1 MLLAG
6 YAEGVTYLYIN
17 CKTYYRKE
25 GLGEQKYSFGNLNP
39 TFVPNCRNEETFFS
53 YCTQATI
60 KFDDLLSKLES
71 ELNTVKET
79 LKQKIERNNQLLQDT
94 NDLIYMLEEKEKE
107 LQKKQSEI
115 TKLKVDLKEEEEVYR
130 RTNNKVDLE
139 SICSQIVQLPRTQE
153 IQQELLKVVQ
163 ELGWTLSPNVVKPKS
178 MQQKGQTSQ
187 SKHSKTSTG
196 GMTAIRNKMD
206 DLQIDISRSEIP
218 KTKKTMSQSTRI
230 DPFEDILEKKVKKS

>member
-6 YAEGVTYLYIN
+6 YAEGVTYVYIK

-25 GLGEQKYSFGNLNP
+25 GLGEQKFSFENLNP

-94 NDLIYMLEEKEKE
+94 NDLIGMLEEKEKE

-115 TKLKVDLKEEEEVYR
+115 TKSYLPSQNSQNKENDEPIHTNWSFR
-130 RTNNKVDLE
+130 RYFGKE
-139 SICSQIVQLPRTQE
+139 S
-153 IQQELLKVVQ
+153 
-163 ELGWTLSPNVVKPKS
+163 
-178 MQQKGQTSQ
+178 
-187 SKHSKTSTG
+187 
-196 GMTAIRNKMD
+196 
-206 DLQIDISRSEIP
+206 
-218 KTKKTMSQSTRI
+218 
-230 DPFEDILEKKVKKS
+230 